1 MAEEFKPITTQEE
14 FNAAIKARLERQE
27 STIRKEYADYED
39 LKAQGAKFEE
49 EKQAYEKQAQASAEK
64 IASLKKELDE
74 SKATVKG
81 LQIKELKSNI
91 AAELGLPAALRD
103 RIAGETEEEIRKD
116 AQILSE
122 VFAEKNR
129 QKLPG
134 FNPEK
139 APGDDKEIAWK
150 QVLEGLKKD

>member
-81 LQIKELKSNI
+81 LQIKELKSTI

-129 QKLPG
+129 QNLPG
-134 FNPEK
+134 FNPER

>member
-81 LQIKELKSNI
+81 LQIKELKSSI

-116 AQILSE
+116 AEILSE

>member
-81 LQIKELKSNI
+81 LQIKELKSSI

-116 AQILSE
+116 AQILSK

>member
-81 LQIKELKSNI
+81 LQIKELKSSI

-129 QKLPG
+129 QNLPG
-134 FNPEK
+134 FNPER

>member
-74 SKATVKG
+74 SKDSVKG
-81 LQIKELKSNI
+81 LQIKELKSSI

-129 QKLPG
+129 QNLPG
-134 FNPEK
+134 FNPER

>member
-74 SKATVKG
+74 SKASVKG
-81 LQIKELKSNI
+81 LQIKELKSSI

-129 QKLPG
+129 QNLPG
-134 FNPEK
+134 FNPER